1 MVGELAKAAVAI
13 GADGLEI
20 EVHCNPEKALSD
32 ASQQLTPGQ
41 FEALTEKLTKI
52 AAVDGKTL

>member
-13 GADGLEI
+13 GSDGLEI

-32 ASQQLTPGQ
+32 GSQQLTPVQ
-41 FEALTEKLTKI
+41 FEELMIKLNKI
-52 AAVDGKTL
+52 AAVDDKTV